1 MRYLEAALLLLC
13 QRRWTMGQVWQSR
26 VGVSLASEHSNFNEL
41 SDVSEVTDMFEIF
54 FPTQKYLKV
63 NYV

>member
-1 MRYLEAALLLLC
+1 
-13 QRRWTMGQVWQSR
+13 MGQVWQSR

-54 FPTQKYLKV
+54 FPAQKYLKV